1 MFLTEHQRA
10 VKGEFVR
17 VRGAWSDVWNPLL
30 ELSPEFLLEYLTLS
44 AVPMR
49 KGHLDAVTRELVY
62 IALDSSATHLYE
74 QGIRQH
80 CRAALTLGA
89 TPAQVLEVIQ
99 LSSLVGYQ
107 SMEVGAPVLA
117 AVLAGTDALATG
129 ELTEQQQALKR
140 RFIEL
145 HGQWKPASQHILE
158 LDPEMFEA
166 HLGLSAVPRQAKA
179 LEPAVQE
186 LIGVALDVAVT
197 NRYRSGLTT
206 HIENALRCGATPVQV
221 LEVMELASAI
231 GIHAAAV
238 AVPILI
244 EELAA
249 REAGGA

>member
-1 MFLTEHQRA
+1 MLLTAHQRA
-10 VKGEFVR
+10 VKDEFIR
-17 VRGAWSDVWNPLL
+17 VRGAWNDVWNPLL
-30 ELSPEFLLEYLTLS
+30 ELSPEFLLQYLTFS
-44 AVPMR
+44 AVPAR
-49 KGHLDAVTRELVY
+49 KGHLDPITRELVY

-80 CRAALTLGA
+80 CRAALNLGA
-89 TPAQVLEVIQ
+89 TPAQVLTVIQ

-107 SMEVGAPVLA
+107 SMEVGAPALA
-117 AVLAGTDALATG
+117 AVLAGTDAPVTG

-140 RFIEL
+140 RFVEL
-145 HGQWKPASQHILE
+145 HGQWTPASQHILE

-166 HLGLSAVPRQAKA
+166 HLGLSTVPRQAGA

-197 NRYRSGLTT
+197 NRYRPGLTS
-206 HIENALRCGATPVQV
+206 HIENALRCGATPGQV

-238 AVPILI
+238 AVPILMD
-244 EELAA
+244 ELSA